1 MVAGR
6 HFSVVLVVA
15 ACAGLCGGA
24 RAQDAAGKPI
34 KPFEL
39 HTPFPIDAQTPRT
52 ELVVSY
58 RQPDAMTEQ
67 DKLLEADSE
76 SAINEKAGFT
86 DLGFN
91 VGKWGYTQIACPA
104 LPNHLFLGFMRNDG
118 VGDVSLFSALIPRNG
133 EGRVRIIPIRRRGYS
148 YFSPAPIN
156 ALTIS
161 AFNHILTEE
170 RAAQVPDWAG
180 MATCYAALAGAR
192 PAVSVAEKD
201 QAKYPEGA
209 QVILSVPAKGGA
221 EIQFIDVA
229 VPQKPMRWTLTFN
242 AKGRLLKAKH
252 VPAELVVAK
261 ADPTRQIETRTVPP
275 SPW

>member
-6 HFSVVLVVA
+6 LFRVVLAVA
-15 ACAGLCGGA
+15 ACAAVCGGV
-24 RAQDAAGKPI
+24 RAQDEAGKPV

-39 HTPFPIDAQTPRT
+39 HTPFPIDGQAPRA
-52 ELVVSY
+52 ELAVSY

-104 LPNHLFLGFMRNDG
+104 LPNHLFLGFMRDDG
-118 VGDVSLFSALIPRNG
+118 VGDVSLFSASIPRNG

-148 YFSPAPIN
+148 FFSPAPIN

-170 RAAQVPDWAG
+170 RATQVPDWAG
-180 MATCYAALAGAR
+180 MAMCYAALAGAK

-201 QAKYPEGA
+201 RAKYPAGV
-209 QVILSVPAKGGA
+209 QVILGVPAKGGA
-221 EIQFIDVA
+221 EVRLIDVA
-229 VPQKPMRWTLTFN
+229 VPQKPMEWTLTFN

-252 VPAELVVAK
+252 VPADLVVAV
-261 ADPTRQIETRTVPP
+261 ADPGKQIETQTVPP